1 MKKKQLDSHGQS
13 TLCTF
18 YYSSTKVADQKM
30 ASFYWHFNET
40 WKAERKSQI
49 RNGKWFFFSTHFDN
63 DYGKNAWMEMK
74 KEDMKMLS
82 TRINFN
88 GQYNFF
94 LASCMLSIVTF
105 KVTQKKYLKSKI
117 YQTSSRVKKGSG
129 SNPIALN
136 FHLIPHDHLKMCA

>member
-1 MKKKQLDSHGQS
+1 MDSPHCVLFTIHRRKLQTKKWHHFTDILMKLEKRRG
-13 TLCTF
+13 
-18 YYSSTKVADQKM
+18 KVRYGMEND
-30 ASFYWHFNET
+30 
-40 WKAERKSQI
+40 
-49 RNGKWFFFSTHFDN
+49 FFFSTHFDN

-105 KVTQKKYLKSKI
+105 KVTRKKAFKI
-117 YQTSSRVKKGSG
+117 
-129 SNPIALN
+129 
-136 FHLIPHDHLKMCA
+136 